1 MQECEEVAKAI
12 RAELP
17 SESGEPVFNTL
28 LHEEQIKVTRKFPEL
43 AAFLADPGRY
53 QTTTDV
59 MSVKHAALL
68 DRCNAL
74 YRRVSELIHD
84 ALVVDNTDDVVLS
97 VLETVGP
104 EVFEQL
110 CHRDV
115 FFRKYARNIFLSLL
129 SIESGTQLRILPRS
143 HRAATV
149 DELVKTDV
157 GEHVLDIHLPKGV
170 VAVMHPL
177 LVHCGSRTKS
187 HHGNWRLHGYHGF
200 HRVGLDAKTYK
211 VPHSKVLKALN
222 NSRVERARNFC
233 SRDD

>member
-1 MQECEEVAKAI
+1 MPECEEVAKAI

-28 LHEEQIKVTRKFPEL
+28 LHEEQIRVTRKFPEL

-129 SIESGTQLRILPRS
+129 SMESGTQLRILPRS

-187 HHGNWRLHGYHGF
+187 HHGNWRIHGYHGF

-222 NSRVERARNFC
+222 NSRVERARNFLFQG
-233 SRDD
+233 